1 MSDRS
6 SSFPSD
12 RRSPPIAGSSAA
24 LRGVI
29 SLATHAAAKNVKILI
44 TGESGVGKDVLAR
57 FIHANS
63 LRAAECFVALNC
75 AGLAESLLESELF
88 GHVRGSFTGAYRDR
102 VGHLERAHR
111 GTIFL
116 DEIGDMGPRLQGLL
130 LRFLETGELRRV
142 GSDGPPARVDVRV
155 IAATNRDLHEMV
167 RAGAFRED
175 LFYRINVVHIHV
187 PPLRDRPEDVVPLLR
202 HFLATSGTPLEF
214 GAEALRQLEQYRW
227 PGNVRELQNVVEQVT
242 SLVSGRPVE
251 PADLPRAIVVP
262 GPRLADRCPDRRRSL
277 AEDLYEGLTT
287 GRIRFWEDI
296 HPLFIQRDITRAD
309 LRRLTRRGL
318 AVSSG
323 SYRGLLKLFGMPQDD
338 YKRLLNFL
346 SAHDC
351 ATDSREFRPA
361 AAALRAAVRPGTRS
375 PTRS

>member
-1 MSDRS
+1 MRDGSDS
-6 SSFPSD
+6 SHVH
-12 RRSPPIAGSSAA
+12 RLPPTIVGSSPA
-24 LRGVI
+24 LQHVI
-29 SLATHAAAKNVKILI
+29 SLATHAAARNVKILI

-57 FIHANS
+57 FVHAKS
-63 LRAAECFVALNC
+63 QRATERFVALNC

-88 GHVRGSFTGAYRDR
+88 GHVKGSFTGAYRDR
-102 VGHLERAHR
+102 VGHLEHAHR

-155 IAATNRDLHEMV
+155 ISATNRDLHAMV
-167 RAGAFRED
+167 SAGLFRED

-187 PPLRDRPEDVVPLLR
+187 PPLRDRPEDVLPLVRL
-202 HFLATSGTPLEF
+202 FLTKSGTTLEF
-214 GAEALRQLEQYRW
+214 GAEALRQLERYRW
-227 PGNVRELQNVVEQVT
+227 PGNVRELQNVLEQVA

-251 PADLPRAIVVP
+251 PGDLPRAIAVYD
-262 GPRLADRCPDRRRSL
+262 PRNAEREPDRRRSL
-277 AEDLYEGLTT
+277 AEELYEGLTI

-296 HPLFIQRDITRAD
+296 HALFIGRDITRAD
-309 LRRLTRRGL
+309 LRRLIRRGL
-318 AVSSG
+318 AASSG
-323 SYRGLLKLFGMPQDD
+323 SYRGLLKLFGLPQDD

-351 ATDSREFRPA
+351 TIDSREFRLTAEDARTSVKRRAGA
-361 AAALRAAVRPGTRS
+361 AG
-375 PTRS
+375 

>member
-1 MSDRS
+1 VGS
-6 SSFPSD
+6 SS
-12 RRSPPIAGSSAA
+12 A
-24 LRGVI
+24 LARVV
-29 SLATHAAAKNVKILI
+29 SLARHAAAKNAKILI

-63 LRAAECFVALNC
+63 QRVAERFVALNC

-102 VGHLERAHR
+102 VGHLEQAHR

-155 IAATNRDLHEMV
+155 VAATNRNLHEMV

-175 LFYRINVVHIHV
+175 LFYRVNVVHIHV
-187 PPLRDRPEDVVPLLR
+187 PPLRDRPEDVVPLVR
-202 HFLATSGTPLEF
+202 HFLAGNGTPLEF
-214 GAEALRQLEQYRW
+214 SAEALRQLERYRW
-227 PGNVRELQNVVEQVT
+227 PGNVRELQNVVEQVA
-242 SLVSGRPVE
+242 SLVSRRAVE
-251 PADLPRAIVVP
+251 PADLPLAIAA
-262 GPRLADRCPDRRRSL
+262 GGARLASRYPDRRRSL
-277 AEDLYEGLTT
+277 AEELYEGLAA
-287 GRIRFWEDI
+287 GRIHFWDDV
-296 HPLFIQRDITRAD
+296 HTLFIQRDLTRSD
-309 LRRLTRRGL
+309 LRRLIRCGL
-318 AVSSG
+318 ATSGG
-323 SYRGLLKLFGMPQDD
+323 SYRGVLRLFGMPQDD

-361 AAALRAAVRPGTRS
+361 AADRRAGARQRALGS
-375 PTRS
+375 